1 MGDFWFYIE
10 LGLGHVLD
18 LNAYDHILFLTALA
32 IPFTFRLWKRIL
44 ALVTIFT
51 VAHCFSLTLSVY
63 DLLQLDE
70 GLIEFLIP
78 ITILFTALFN
88 VNDAFKGDS
97 NQNFRI
103 QILATAFFGLIHG
116 LGFSNYFKMLISGQD
131 EKVTPLLGF
140 ATGIEISQVVIIL
153 GVLLLAL
160 LVESGLKIRKQHFI
174 LATSIVVILITIPMI
189 FNSWPF

>member
-18 LNAYDHILFLTALA
+18 LRAYDHILFLTALA

-44 ALVTIFT
+44 TLVTIFT

-78 ITILFTALFN
+78 ITILITALFN
-88 VNDAFKGDS
+88 VKDALKRIS
-97 NQNFRI
+97 NLNFLI
-103 QILATAFFGLIHG
+103 QISATAFFGLIHG
-116 LGFSNYFKMLISGQD
+116 LGFSNYFKMLIAGQS
-131 EKVTPLLGF
+131 EKATPLLGF
-140 ATGIEISQVVIIL
+140 ATGIEIAQVVIIM

-160 LVESGLKIRKQHFI
+160 LMESGLKIKKQHFI
-174 LATSIVVILITIPMI
+174 LVTSIGVILITIPMI
-189 FNSWPF
+189 FNTWPF

>member
-18 LNAYDHILFLTALA
+18 LSAYDHILFLTALA

-78 ITILFTALFN
+78 ITILITALFN
-88 VNDAFKGDS
+88 VKDALKRIS
-97 NQNFRI
+97 NLNFLI
-103 QILATAFFGLIHG
+103 QISATAFFGLIHG
-116 LGFSNYFKMLISGQD
+116 LGFSNYFKMLIAGQERKGD
-131 EKVTPLLGF
+131 TAIGF
-140 ATGIEISQVVIIL
+140 CN
-153 GVLLLAL
+153 
-160 LVESGLKIRKQHFI
+160 RDRNM
-174 LATSIVVILITIPMI
+174 PR
-189 FNSWPF
+189 